1 MKFFNLMIVVVMV
14 VIALMGMFIYT
25 VTYNDLFISYS
36 IFFNIIISFYFS
48 FKLSPDLTRIKLSFV
63 YLLGFSLF
71 IGGRFF
77 ANIFGAEKT
86 YCFDFGY
93 FYCLNHIEVIFS
105 SLLINSSL
113 IFYNLGFIF
122 SRKIALKDEN
132 QQGYINSLIF
142 YLILL
147 IGLFCGLYTLI
158 GTINSIYK
166 AIAFGYLS
174 LYSGQVEEY
183 SSPLTLLI
191 MILFNAIVALS
202 YTFRERLGGK
212 IFYLLFSIFIIN
224 LLISVLAGSRAN
236 FVSAIL
242 ILMWFILGKNKIK
255 ISRVFSIGFLVCAVF
270 LTNMIA
276 SFSGARSA
284 SAQDSSLYNKIIED
298 IFYNQGI
305 TMMVFNMG
313 VQEEHYP
320 VLAYIKT
327 IIPGSQIIYS
337 WFFKVYQYDLSFSQY
352 LMYKLSPSLFYQGY
366 GLAWSLLGDFYAF
379 SFGFIG
385 LFFIY
390 NFLWGR
396 VIFKVSSLFVQDEFY
411 KGLYFC
417 FLISIF
423 ILSRFSISSFL
434 VLLVFYLILFKM
446 IKLKWG
452 KV

>member
-1 MKFFNLMIVVVMV
+1 M
-14 VIALMGMFIYT
+14 
-25 VTYNDLFISYS
+25 
-36 IFFNIIISFYFS
+36 
-48 FKLSPDLTRIKLSFV
+48 
-63 YLLGFSLF
+63 
-71 IGGRFF
+71 
-77 ANIFGAEKT
+77 
-86 YCFDFGY
+86 
-93 FYCLNHIEVIFS
+93 
-105 SLLINSSL
+105 
-113 IFYNLGFIF
+113 
-122 SRKIALKDEN
+122 
-132 QQGYINSLIF
+132 
-142 YLILL
+142 
-147 IGLFCGLYTLI
+147 FCGLYTLI